1 MLNSAQSLVNFVF
14 KTFEMKKIT
23 KKITKRNKQKD
34 KKKKEDLARNL
45 WAQSDF
51 RDETNGGL
59 ARLDSTGGHGGHTPG
74 GSNPGTPGVTS
85 TMTPS
90 GGFSTAQPRSR
101 TNTTHRPNIQKGIG
115 TAEVKHE
122 LGAGGGVV
130 SPDGVVGVNDTD
142 DKDGKKNKRQR
153 RQRTHFTSQQLQD
166 LEATFMRNRYP
177 DMSMREEI
185 ALWTHLTEARV
196 RTRWLRYIPNR
207 EWYTMGAFRREVGVA
222 VSITTTQHECFP
234 EFLRTTTTTDRKRG
248 LSIAPHTST
257 SSSGAVETVCSFH
270 RLDQQPSAYAHTDCV
285 YTFAYK
291 CARSRTSVCVF
302 IYMDLCVS
310 YTQHKAP
317 GTCTCRLCMYLQ
329 AI

>member
-1 MLNSAQSLVNFVF
+1 MCSACRERVRFLS
-14 KTFEMKKIT
+14 KT
-23 KKITKRNKQKD
+23 
-34 KKKKEDLARNL
+34 
-45 WAQSDF
+45 
-51 RDETNGGL
+51 
-59 ARLDSTGGHGGHTPG
+59 
-74 GSNPGTPGVTS
+74 
-85 TMTPS
+85 
-90 GGFSTAQPRSR
+90 
-101 TNTTHRPNIQKGIG
+101 RPNIQKGIG

-234 EFLRTTTTTDRKRG
+234 EFLRTTTTTD
-248 LSIAPHTST
+248 LAPHTST
-257 SSSGAVETVCSFH
+257 SSSGAVEAVCSFH

-285 YTFAYK
+285 YT
-291 CARSRTSVCVF
+291 
-302 IYMDLCVS
+302 

>member
-1 MLNSAQSLVNFVF
+1 M
-14 KTFEMKKIT
+14 
-23 KKITKRNKQKD
+23 
-34 KKKKEDLARNL
+34 KKKKKEKQERIMKKKEKQKEKKQAKRQEEEEKREDLARNL

-196 RTRWLRYIPNR
+196 RTRCFRYIPNT
-207 EWYTMGAFRREVGVA
+207 EWYTMVAFSREVGVA
-222 VSITTTQHECFP
+222 VSITTTQHEYFP
-234 EFLRTTTTTDRKRG
+234 EFLRKAATTD
-248 LSIAPHTST
+248 LAPHTST

-270 RLDQQPSAYAHTDCV
+270 RLDQQLSAYAHTDSV
-285 YTFAYK
+285 YTFAYM
-291 CARSRTSVCVF
+291 CAQPRASVCVMCAQ
-302 IYMDLCVS
+302 IYGCMRQIYV
-310 YTQHKAP
+310 TQS
-317 GTCTCRLCMYLQ
+317 TWYLYL
-329 AI
+329 